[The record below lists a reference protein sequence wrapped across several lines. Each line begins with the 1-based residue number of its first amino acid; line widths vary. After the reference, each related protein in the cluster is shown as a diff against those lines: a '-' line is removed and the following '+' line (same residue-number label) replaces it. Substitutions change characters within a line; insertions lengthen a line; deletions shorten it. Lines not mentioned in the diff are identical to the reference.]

1 MNLTDEDG
9 IFGFSEELY
18 ELDRNTAY
26 YMVDRLRKE
35 SELLTRQKTLM
46 TEVLA
51 LRKENLIFE
60 KALNKNLETRKFILT
75 QQNLVLTQLKQ
86 KEQELAT
93 IEQELEDFRQNP

>member
-1 MNLTDEDG
+1 MNLTDEDE

-18 ELDRNTAY
+18 ELDRNTAF
-26 YMVDRLRKE
+26 YMVERLRKE
-35 SELLTRQKTLM
+35 RELLTKQQTLM
-46 TEVLA
+46 NEVLA

-60 KALNKNLETRKFILT
+60 KALNKNLETQKFILT

>member
-1 MNLTDEDG
+1 MNLTDEDE

-18 ELDRNTAY
+18 ELDRNTAF
-26 YMVDRLRKE
+26 YMVERLRKE
-35 SELLTRQKTLM
+35 RELLTKQQTLM
-46 TEVLA
+46 NEVLA

-60 KALNKNLETRKFILT
+60 KALNKNLETQKFILT

-93 IEQELEDFRQNP
+93 IEQKLEDFRQNP